1 MTLTASDRL
10 ARALR
15 EDDSIGRRAGGSS
28 VWEAPAIF
36 SLRQWIQTTWAA
48 GWPQEQLLHASQEL
62 ALWRDAIS
70 ADEAG
75 AALLAPLSAAREAR
89 RADQLAIRYRM
100 HLEPAGTGHSG
111 SLREDHAAFLRWR
124 QRVHARMRREHW
136 LSGAQLP
143 EALARRIDSGVEPVP
158 ARIRLA
164 GFVNAPAP
172 NEQALLDSLRAAG
185 SDIEWATPDT
195 PPSHVLAQ
203 RPADAETQ
211 FRNIALAIR
220 AQLAPSA
227 GQTQAPPRIVV
238 ALPDPDG
245 RRELLESSFRPILAP
260 WLEQASE
267 GPRPC
272 PWRWDSGR
280 PLADQPYIDAALAVC
295 ELRLQGNA
303 PASISRLLLSSAI
316 WTDAERLSL
325 ARSDER
331 LRDRGWPQVRM
342 PRLLE
347 VLAPPMRERFE
358 ALANTIRSASAR
370 ALPSDWAT
378 HYGARL
384 ETLGWPGSMPLDSAS
399 FQTLR
404 EWPRLL
410 ARFSAMDGQL
420 GRVNAGEALLWLREL
435 ARATRFEVRAD
446 HLQPILLMRLDEA
459 ASLPCDMLH
468 VADLDATAIP
478 LPAEASAYLP
488 LELQIAA
495 GVPGA
500 APAQTL
506 ERARALASAL
516 QTRAPQVCLYCP
528 DVDERGAERLPSS
541 LFTAASS
548 WQAEPSPR
556 LASALD
562 HETAAGS
569 RALIPAS
576 DPVPAVSAE
585 ELLGLRADSGLFRAW
600 FESPF
605 FAFCLY
611 RLGVRGLELP
621 RRGLDP
627 RTQGNVVHGV
637 LESVWSQLHDS
648 AGLSARDAAAL
659 AVMVGESLDRLLVQ
673 QMPVAD
679 YGAVQVSLE
688 RERIADVIA
697 QWLAHERRRVDA
709 FTVERLESPIE
720 TVVGG
725 LPLRL
730 RIDRIDR
737 ISTPDGERWMVLDYK
752 TGREADPRG
761 WNVDRMSEPQL
772 PLYASH
778 AVGAATGVPRVDAIC
793 FAHLKDGHPALSAL
807 TNWRERLIE
816 ADTGRIKHDWDELL
830 SLWRAGLEQAARGF
844 LAGEAVLRP
853 EVSARSNY
861 AELLTLAGRDLD
873 EDE

>member
-1 MTLTASDRL
+1 MARRSD
-10 ARALR
+10 
-15 EDDSIGRRAGGSS
+15 GST

-62 ALWRDAIS
+62 ALWRDAIT

-89 RADQLAIRYRM
+89 RADQLAIRYRIR
-100 HLEPAGTGHSG
+100 LDAAGTAAGN
-111 SLREDHAAFLRWR
+111 RDDHAAFLRWR
-124 QRVHARMRREHW
+124 QRVHTGMRRQHW
-136 LSGAQLP
+136 ISGAQLP
-143 EALARRIDSGVEPVP
+143 EALARRIDDGTHSVP
-158 ARIRLA
+158 PRIRLA
-164 GFVNAPAP
+164 GFVDAPPP

-185 SDIEWATPDT
+185 SEIEWLPQQVL
-195 PPSHVLAQ
+195 PSRVLAR
-203 RPADAETQ
+203 RPADAEAQ

-227 GQTQAPPRIVV
+227 DRTQAPPRIVV
-238 ALPDPDG
+238 ALPEPDA

-260 WLEQASE
+260 WMDQVSE
-267 GPRPC
+267 GSRPC

-280 PLADQPYIDAALAVC
+280 PLLDQPYIDAALAVC
-295 ELRLQGNA
+295 ELRLHGNA

-331 LRDRGWPQVRM
+331 LRDRGWPQIRM
-342 PRLLE
+342 ARLLE

-370 ALPSDWAT
+370 ALPSDWAG
-378 HYGARL
+378 HYGERL
-384 ETLGWPGSMPLDSAS
+384 AALGWPGSMALDSAS

-410 ARFSAMDGQL
+410 ARLSAMDGQL
-420 GRVNAGEALLWLREL
+420 GRVDAGEALLWLREL

-459 ASLPCDMLH
+459 ASLPCDVLH

-488 LELQIAA
+488 LDLQIAA

-500 APAQTL
+500 APARTL
-506 ERARALASAL
+506 ERARALAKAL

-548 WQAEPSPR
+548 WQTEASPR

-569 RALIPAS
+569 RALIPDS

-585 ELLGLRADSGLFRAW
+585 ELTGLRADSGLFRAW

-605 FAFCLY
+605 FAFCRY
-611 RLGVRGLELP
+611 RLGVRGLEQP

-627 RTQGNVVHGV
+627 RTQGNVMHGV
-637 LESVWSQLHDS
+637 LESVWSQLRDS
-648 AGLSARDAAAL
+648 ETLAARDAAAL
-659 AVMVGESLDRLLVQ
+659 AAIVGASLDRLLVQ

-679 YGAVQVSLE
+679 YGTVQVSLE
-688 RERIADVIA
+688 RERIADIIA

-709 FTVERLESPIE
+709 FTVERLESPVE

-737 ISTPDGERWMVLDYK
+737 ISTPHGERWMVLDYK

-761 WNVDRMSEPQL
+761 WNAERMSEPQL

-807 TNWRERLIE
+807 SNWREKLIE
-816 ADTGRIKHDWDELL
+816 ADTGRIQHDWDELL

-844 LAGEAVLRP
+844 VAGDAVLYP
-853 EVSARSNY
+853 DVNARSNY
-861 AELLTLAGRDLD
+861 AELLTLAGRDMD
-873 EDE
+873 DGE